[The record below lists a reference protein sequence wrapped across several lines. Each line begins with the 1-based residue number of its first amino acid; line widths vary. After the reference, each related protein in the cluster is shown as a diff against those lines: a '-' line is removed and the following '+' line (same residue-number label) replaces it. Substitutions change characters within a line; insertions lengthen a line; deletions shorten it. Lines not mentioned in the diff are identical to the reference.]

1 MDVIKKYVVKLTNFA
16 SLSIFSPVLH
26 RTSEA
31 VTEAELWSCYFIR
44 RVFWVFKLAAKP
56 CVISL
61 KQISQLANM

>member
-16 SLSIFSPVLH
+16 ALSIFFPVLH